1 MKHGHDIHLHIV
13 YGCFLATEI
22 ELNYNRDSMICKA
35 PNIYHL
41 DLSRKV
47 YRAPLSDNLEK
58 IDILTI
64 LSHSTQEQGISL
76 YLCLPFIS
84 YILDFSVLH
93 MLIKILVHYVHIY
106 VLLVNDLFFS
116 YNIFFLFLLRVMLAS

>member
-1 MKHGHDIHLHIV
+1 MKHRHDIHLHIV
-13 YGCFLATEI
+13 YGCFLATEV

-35 PNIYHL
+35 QNIYYL
-41 DLSRKV
+41 DLYRKV
-47 YRAPLSDNLEK
+47 YRAPLSDNLEE

-64 LSHSTQEQGISL
+64 LSHSTHEQGISL

-93 MLIKILVHYVHIY
+93 MLIKILIHNFRIY
-106 VLLVNDLFFS
+106 VLLVNYLFFS
-116 YNIFFLFLLRVMLAS
+116 FPIIYFFYFCSE